1 MSALIATVIDA
12 SISALAGLMALLY
25 GFRYLGPKPGANPRY
40 EMHYRKWVRHLKWLG
55 PLLVVF
61 AGIQI
66 VIAAFES
73 RGSDTAVSY
82 KAELRRK
89 VDNAISEKGIVA
101 QQDRVLESADGFRI
115 LIPRGYT
122 YSKPPNTPFS
132 LVAMYRAD
140 TIATPAITVM
150 VVSSNA
156 NKEDFLRELKTLL
169 QKQNSTTAFGEA
181 VVLGN
186 DATAVTRVSVT
197 SVREQTVVVRS
208 NLLIASRNGKHYV
221 ANIGTTQELY
231 GAHAAE
237 LEKVIGSFRL
247 Q

>member
-1 MSALIATVIDA
+1 MNPIVATVIDA
-12 SISALAGLMALLY
+12 SISALAGVMALLY
-25 GFRYLGPKPGANPRY
+25 GFRYLGPRPGANPRY

-66 VIAAFES
+66 VIAAFDS
-73 RGSDTAVSY
+73 RGSDNSASY

-89 VDNAISEKGIVA
+89 VDNAISETGIVA
-101 QQDRVLESADGFRI
+101 QQDHVLESTDGFRI
-115 LIPRGYT
+115 LVPRGYT

-132 LVAMYRAD
+132 LVAVYRAD

-150 VVSSNA
+150 VVSSKA
-156 NKEDFLRELKTLL
+156 NTEDFLREFKTLL
-169 QKQNSTTAFGEA
+169 QKQNSTTTFGDA
-181 VVLGN
+181 VVLGR
-186 DATAVTRVSVT
+186 DAAAPTRVTVT
-197 SVREQTVVVRS
+197 SVREHDVVVRS

-237 LEKVIGSFRL
+237 LEKVVASFRL

>member
-1 MSALIATVIDA
+1 MSATVATVIDA
-12 SISALAGLMALLY
+12 SISAVVGLIVLLY

-40 EMHYRKWVRHLKWLG
+40 EMHYRKWVRHFRWLG

-66 VIAAFES
+66 LIATFEN
-73 RGSDTAVSY
+73 RGPDTSASY

-89 VDNAISEKGIVA
+89 VDSAISEKGIVA
-101 QQDRVLESADGFRI
+101 QQDLVLESSDGFRI

-132 LVAMYRAD
+132 LVAIYGAD
-140 TIATPAITVM
+140 TVATPAISVT
-150 VVSSNA
+150 VVSSRTNT
-156 NKEDFLRELKTLL
+156 EDFLREFKGLL
-169 QKQNSTTAFGEA
+169 QKQNSTTAFGDA

-186 DATAVTRVSVT
+186 DGTAVTRVGVT
-197 SVREQTVVVRS
+197 SIREHNVVVRS

-231 GAHAAE
+231 GSHAVE
-237 LEKVIGSFRL
+237 LEKVVASFRL